1 MGALMMGMILVAVA
15 IVLPVQ
21 IPRWRADAAAKRAAA
36 ESAAAQAKAKEVL
49 KDFYKDM
56 YKDVWEFHRS
66 DEPDEYSQ
74 YRTSCR
80 SAVLS
85 RLKSPGSAKFVTMY
99 VTVKDGLPKVLGE
112 VDSQNS
118 YVGLVR
124 SNYGCDFRADGQ
136 VESEKV
142 LVFSTR

>member
-1 MGALMMGMILVAVA
+1 MGSLVVGMILVAVA
-15 IVLPVQ
+15 IVLAVQ

-36 ESAAAQAKAKEVL
+36 ETAASQAKGEQAL
-49 KDFYKDM
+49 RDYYKDA
-56 YKDVWEFHRS
+56 YKDVWEFHRP
-66 DEPDEYSQ
+66 DEPNEYSQ
-74 YRTSCR
+74 YRSFCR

-85 RLKSPGSAKFVTMY
+85 RLKSPGSAKFVSMY

-118 YVGLVR
+118 YGGLVR

-136 VESEKV
+136 VEWEKV